1 MKNIRAFCGSGIFL
15 PKFTSNSNPRK
26 FIKKCYKISK
36 KLFYEIE
43 KYQIKTKFAKQMLN
57 FQRFKSKK

>member
-15 PKFTSNSNPRK
+15 SKFTSNSNPGK

-36 KLFYEIE
+36 ILFYEIK
-43 KYQIKTKFAKQMLN
+43 KYQIKTKFAKQMLD
-57 FQRFKSKK
+57 FQCFKL